1 MKRSLLVLFVLLG
14 LSACS
19 FAADVHCVRG
29 SLSSD
34 NALWDGYRLQMAPD
48 SDHPDQCHAAVLDP
62 GGKAIFELSAP
73 EIWMLPVS
81 GSDVNAD
88 DKKDLVLESVS
99 ASPCCYRYSII
110 TPGDTPAVIREVVTT
125 PRLSFGDRDGTGHI
139 DITAHEVVYLGIDGL
154 DRDASPTPMVVLR
167 MRGSSFYPVSQVFW
181 ADYERDIEQAKAGV
195 PQSAFDKFFGKP
207 SAADQDKPKEPS
219 EEDLRAI
226 RQAKAAVL
234 AIYLDQIYGGRPQ
247 LAMKTMSDMWP
258 DRDKDRIRQIILSL
272 RMRGVMAEINRP
284 VPGSSP
290 APPVP

>member
-1 MKRSLLVLFVLLG
+1 MKRSLLVLSVLLG

-19 FAADVHCVRG
+19 FAADIHCGRG

-34 NALWDGYRLQMAPD
+34 NALWDGYHLQMTPD
-48 SDHPDQCHAAVLDP
+48 SDHPDQCHATVLDP
-62 GGKAIFELSAP
+62 DGKVIFELSAR

-154 DRDASPTPMVVLR
+154 DRDVSPTPMVVLR

-181 ADYERDIEQAKAGV
+181 ADYERDIEQAKSGV

-219 EEDLRAI
+219 EEDLRLMK
-226 RQAKAAVL
+226 QAKAAVL
-234 AIYLDQIYGGRPQ
+234 TIYLDQLYGGRPQ

-272 RMRGVMAEINRP
+272 RMHGVMAEINRP